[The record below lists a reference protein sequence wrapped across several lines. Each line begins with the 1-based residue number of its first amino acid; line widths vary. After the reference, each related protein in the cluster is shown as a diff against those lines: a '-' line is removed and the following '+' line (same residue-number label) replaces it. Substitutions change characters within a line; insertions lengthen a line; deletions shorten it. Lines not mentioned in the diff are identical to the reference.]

1 MATSPEQTP
10 PRKMLSALRR
20 RPLLTPVWLTLLL
33 GIVLVAAGA
42 WLWSS
47 QTTTTIIV
55 VRHAEKELGS
65 IDDPP
70 LSTAGEQRAAA
81 LGRMFGEKSTAGQ
94 VDAIFASDTRRGQRT
109 AAPLALRLGISVQV
123 YPGREVQPLLDK
135 IDSQYRGRRILVVGH
150 SNTVPDLVRRLAP
163 RANVPPM
170 GEDDYDTMYVVTVPS
185 LGPPAVLRVKY

>member
-55 VRHAEKELGS
+55 VRHAE
-65 IDDPP
+65 
-70 LSTAGEQRAAA
+70 
-81 LGRMFGEKSTAGQ
+81 Q